1 MLLEI
6 MMKTMAFLVF
16 GGACIALYISCVR
29 QSKLQIDGCYNSDM
43 LGHIGKHDY
52 LCFRG
57 TNVWMGSENGPEE
70 LAGSLILTNGAAIWR
85 TPLKG
90 ATIIIYPTNGG
101 LVCVD
106 PADHSSK
113 QIVKRLTLAPQKAR
127 AVRVLEDAQQMI
139 GKWF

>member
-1 MLLEI
+1 
-6 MMKTMAFLVF
+6 MMKTIAFLVL

-29 QSKLQIDGCYNSDM
+29 QSKLQIDGCYSSDM
-43 LGHIGKHDY
+43 LGHIGMHDY
-52 LCFRG
+52 VRFRG

-106 PADHSSK
+106 PTDHNLN
-113 QIVKRLTLAPQKAR
+113 QIVKRLTLAPEKAR
-127 AVRVLEDAQQMI
+127 ALRLLEDAQEMI
-139 GKWF
+139 RGWF